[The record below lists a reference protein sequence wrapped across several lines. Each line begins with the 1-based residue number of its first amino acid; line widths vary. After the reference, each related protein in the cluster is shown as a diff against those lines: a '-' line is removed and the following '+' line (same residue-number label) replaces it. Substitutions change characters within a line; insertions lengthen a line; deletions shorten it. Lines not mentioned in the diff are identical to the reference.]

1 MESISRKFL
10 VYLEGKLQGGTFPL
24 LCVGLLKSEMNI
36 SSYFWWYLKMIKKD
50 ETNEKNKFYACVL
63 CQLMPHSFDVSL
75 HFGLKEGFLSTCV
88 CVCPCAQVLWT
99 N

>member
-1 MESISRKFL
+1 
-10 VYLEGKLQGGTFPL
+10 
-24 LCVGLLKSEMNI
+24 
-36 SSYFWWYLKMIKKD
+36 MIKKD